1 MAACL
6 IKLLFELRCVVGVAT
21 MEQASRP
28 GVNRHEIVRSPG
40 DSGARERKH
49 YQDGD
54 KKKQQMQIR
63 LGKLHGLPE
72 S

>member
-1 MAACL
+1 VATRL
-6 IKLLFELRCVVGVAT
+6 IKRLFELGCVAGIAA

-28 GVNRHEIVRSPG
+28 RVNRHEIVRSLG

-49 YQDGD
+49 YQGGE
-54 KKKQQMQIR
+54 KKNQKMQIR